1 MGYKDEIFEEQVDD
15 ELKCPICEKVL
26 EAPVQG
32 VHCEHLFCLNCIKL
46 WLKNSLVCPLDRR
59 PLLPSQLQPAPRII
73 LRLLNNLKIRCNYHD
88 YGCLMKLKLSE
99 LKQHVRVCP
108 YNPGL
113 HLDAQKSKK
122 LEFKNRLKNNNT
134 SNQINEI
141 KRFRMAGDMSSEIGE
156 IDRIVR
162 DLKEDFDYEH
172 RKSLEFVKNLEIA
185 QLNYEQ
191 LNQKFLKIVNPFLNL
206 LKSGY
211 ESNVKQNASSTDR
224 EPDMA
229 DQQSKAAKQLIDEH
243 ELNSG
248 SIIAE
253 ERQTCT
259 AIIRN
264 LNEFL
269 NEQVVE
275 EYLRQNDIPTLS
287 CELELN
293 ISRVRSRD
301 FKVVFYRNDFH
312 KLFNESLWPTGV
324 TLHSL
329 SSNRDNQII
338 FGKRSA
344 DLPCLFIK
352 SGLALSYY

>member
-1 MGYKDEIFEEQVDD
+1 MGYKDEIFEEPVDD

-32 VHCEHLFCLNCIKL
+32 DCDHLFCLDCIQL

-59 PLLPSQLQPAPRII
+59 QLLPSQLQPAPRII
-73 LRLLNNLKIRCNYHD
+73 LKLLNNLKIRCDYHD
-88 YGCLMKLKLSE
+88 YGCPIKLKLSE
-99 LKQHVRVCP
+99 LKQHAKICL

-113 HLDAQKSKK
+113 NQNAQKTKK
-122 LEFKNRLKNNNT
+122 LEFKNQLKNHST
-134 SNQINEI
+134 SNQINQI
-141 KRFRMAGDMSSEIGE
+141 KRFRVAGDMSNEIGE

-162 DLKEDFDYEH
+162 DLNQDLEYEH
-172 RKSLEFVKNLEIA
+172 RKSAEFAKNLEIA
-185 QLNYEQ
+185 QRNYDH

-211 ESNVKQNASSTDR
+211 ENNARQTADDA
-224 EPDMA
+224 EQEKEKT
-229 DQQSKAAKQLIDEH
+229 DQQSLSKQKQLIDEH

-253 ERQTCT
+253 ERQICT

-301 FKVVFYRNDFH
+301 FKVIFHRNDFH
-312 KLFNESLWPTGV
+312 KLFSENLWPTGV

-338 FGKRSA
+338 FGKRQS

>member
-1 MGYKDEIFEEQVDD
+1 MGYKDELFEEPVDD

-32 VHCEHLFCLNCIKL
+32 DCEHLFCLDCIQL
-46 WLKNSLVCPLDRR
+46 WLKNSLACPLDRR
-59 PLLPSQLQPAPRII
+59 QLLPSQLQPPPKII
-73 LRLLNNLKIRCNYHD
+73 LKLLNNLKVRCAYHD
-88 YGCLMKLKLSE
+88 YGCPVKLKLGD
-99 LKQHVRVCP
+99 LKQHSKTCLH
-108 YNPGL
+108 NPGL
-113 HLDAQKSKK
+113 NQNAPRTKK
-122 LEFKNRLKNNNT
+122 AEFIKNAFKNSG
-134 SNQINEI
+134 SNQINQI
-141 KRFRMAGDMSSEIGE
+141 KRFRVAGNMSSEISE
-156 IDRIVR
+156 IDRIMR
-162 DLKEDFDYEH
+162 DLSTDLEYEH
-172 RKSLEFVKNLEIA
+172 RKSIEFAKNLEIA
-185 QLNYEQ
+185 QLNYDH
-191 LNQKFLKIVNPFLNL
+191 LNTKFKKIVNPFLNL

-211 ESNVKQNASSTDR
+211 ESVKSDSS
-224 EPDMA
+224 ELEKEKNE
-229 DQQSKAAKQLIDEH
+229 QQINQKQLIDES
-243 ELNSG
+243 ELNSS

-275 EYLRQNDIPTLS
+275 EFLRQNDIPTLS

-312 KLFNESLWPTGV
+312 KLFSENLWPTGV

-338 FGKRSA
+338 FGKRQS